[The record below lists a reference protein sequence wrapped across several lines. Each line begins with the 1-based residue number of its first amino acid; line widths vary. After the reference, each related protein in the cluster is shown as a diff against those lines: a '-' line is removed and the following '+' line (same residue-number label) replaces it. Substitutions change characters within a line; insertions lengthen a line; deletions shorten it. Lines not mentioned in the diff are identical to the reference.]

1 MITMRFIIPFA
12 IPAIFALACSESTK
26 TVQEASASEIDLTE
40 ESVPPDNSEV
50 RQAAS
55 DLQLSVNEE
64 IEKVDKPHA
73 PKTESTGRKPSVVFE
88 DLRYNFGEI
97 LHGDKVQHDF
107 IFTNQGEKDLEIKNV
122 RVSCGCTKPSYPFLA
137 IPPGGEGKIGVTFN
151 SVGKKGYQRPTIRV
165 FTNDPDQ
172 PEVVLRLTGRV
183 KVIPKEE
190 YERIKKERQAN
201 EPE

>member
-1 MITMRFIIPFA
+1 MRFIIPLA
-12 IPAIFALACSESTK
+12 LPTILALACSESTQ
-26 TVQEASASEIDLTE
+26 TTEEATAKEIDQTVE
-40 ESVPPDNSEV
+40 GMVPDSSEMDL
-50 RQAAS
+50 AAS

-64 IEKVDKPHA
+64 IENVDKPEA
-73 PKTESTGRKPSVVFE
+73 PNAERTGKRSSIVFE
-88 DLRYNFGEI
+88 ELRYDFGEI
-97 LHGDKVQHDF
+97 LHGDRVQHDF
-107 IFTNQGEKDLEIKNV
+107 VFTNQGEKDLEIKNV

-137 IPPGGEGKIGVTFN
+137 IPPGGEGKIGVTYN

-172 PEVVLRLTGRV
+172 PEVLLRLTGRV

-190 YERIKKERQAN
+190 YEKIKKERQAN

>member
-1 MITMRFIIPFA
+1 MRFIIPLA
-12 IPAIFALACSESTK
+12 LPTILALACSESTQ
-26 TVQEASASEIDLTE
+26 TTEEATAKEIDQTVE
-40 ESVPPDNSEV
+40 VMVPDSSEMDL
-50 RQAAS
+50 AAS

-64 IEKVDKPHA
+64 IEKVDKPEA
-73 PKTESTGRKPSVVFE
+73 PNAEKTGKRSSIVFE
-88 DLRYNFGEI
+88 ELRYDFGEI
-97 LHGDKVQHDF
+97 LHGDRVQHDF
-107 IFTNQGEKDLEIKNV
+107 VFTNQGEKDLEIKNV

-137 IPPGGEGKIGVTFN
+137 IPPGGEGKIGVTYN

-190 YERIKKERQAN
+190 YEKIKKERQAN

>member
-1 MITMRFIIPFA
+1 MRFIIPLA
-12 IPAIFALACSESTK
+12 LPTILALACSESTQ
-26 TVQEASASEIDLTE
+26 TTEEATAKEIDQTVE
-40 ESVPPDNSEV
+40 VMVPDSSEMDL
-50 RQAAS
+50 AAS
-55 DLQLSVNEE
+55 DLQLSVNKE
-64 IEKVDKPHA
+64 IEKVDKPEA
-73 PKTESTGRKPSVVFE
+73 PNAERTGKRSSIVFE
-88 DLRYNFGEI
+88 ELRYDFGEI
-97 LHGDKVQHDF
+97 LHGDRVQHDF
-107 IFTNQGEKDLEIKNV
+107 VFTNQGEKDLEIKNV

-137 IPPGGEGKIGVTFN
+137 IPPGGEGKIGVTYN

-190 YERIKKERQAN
+190 YEKIKKERQTN

>member
-1 MITMRFIIPFA
+1 MRFIIPLA
-12 IPAIFALACSESTK
+12 LPTILALACAESTQ
-26 TVQEASASEIDLTE
+26 TTEEATAKEIDQTVE
-40 ESVPPDNSEV
+40 VMVPDSSEMDL
-50 RQAAS
+50 AAS

-64 IEKVDKPHA
+64 IEKVDKPEA
-73 PKTESTGRKPSVVFE
+73 PDAERTGKRSSIVFE
-88 DLRYNFGEI
+88 ELRYDFGEI

-107 IFTNQGEKDLEIKNV
+107 VFTNQGEKDLEIKNV

-137 IPPGGEGKIGVTFN
+137 IPPGGEGKIGVTYN

-190 YERIKKERQAN
+190 YEKIKKERQAN

>member
-1 MITMRFIIPFA
+1 MRFIIPLA
-12 IPAIFALACSESTK
+12 LPTILALACSESTQ
-26 TVQEASASEIDLTE
+26 TTEEATAKEIDQTVE
-40 ESVPPDNSEV
+40 VMVPDSSEMDL
-50 RQAAS
+50 AAS

-64 IEKVDKPHA
+64 IENVDKPEA
-73 PKTESTGRKPSVVFE
+73 PNAERTGKRSSIVFE
-88 DLRYNFGEI
+88 ELRYDFGEI
-97 LHGDKVQHDF
+97 LHGDRVQHDF
-107 IFTNQGEKDLEIKNV
+107 VFTNQGEKDLEIKNV

-137 IPPGGEGKIGVTFN
+137 IPPGGEGKIGVTYN

-190 YERIKKERQAN
+190 YEKIKKERQAN

>member
-1 MITMRFIIPFA
+1 MRFIIPLA
-12 IPAIFALACSESTK
+12 LSTILALACSESTQ
-26 TVQEASASEIDLTE
+26 TTEEATAKEIDQTVE
-40 ESVPPDNSEV
+40 VMVPDSSEMDL
-50 RQAAS
+50 AAS

-64 IEKVDKPHA
+64 IEKVDKPEA
-73 PKTESTGRKPSVVFE
+73 PNAKRTGKRSSIVFE
-88 DLRYNFGEI
+88 ELRYDFGEI
-97 LHGDKVQHDF
+97 LHGDRVQHDF
-107 IFTNQGEKDLEIKNV
+107 VFTNQGEKDLEIKNV

-137 IPPGGEGKIGVTFN
+137 IPPGGEGKIGVTYN

-172 PEVVLRLTGRV
+172 TEVVLRLTGRV

-190 YERIKKERQAN
+190 YEKIKKERQAN

>member
-1 MITMRFIIPFA
+1 MRFIIPLA
-12 IPAIFALACSESTK
+12 LPTILALACSESTQ
-26 TVQEASASEIDLTE
+26 TTEEATAKEIDQTVE
-40 ESVPPDNSEV
+40 VMVPDSSEMDL
-50 RQAAS
+50 AAS

-64 IEKVDKPHA
+64 IEKVDKPEVPNA
-73 PKTESTGRKPSVVFE
+73 EKTGKRSSIVFE
-88 DLRYNFGEI
+88 ELRYDFGEI
-97 LHGDKVQHDF
+97 LHGDRVQHDF
-107 IFTNQGEKDLEIKNV
+107 VFTNQGEKDLEIKNV

-137 IPPGGEGKIGVTFN
+137 IPPGGEGKIGVTYN

-190 YERIKKERQAN
+190 YEKIKKERQAN

>member
-1 MITMRFIIPFA
+1 MRFIIPLA
-12 IPAIFALACSESTK
+12 LSTILALACSESTQ
-26 TVQEASASEIDLTE
+26 TTEEATAKEIDQTVE
-40 ESVPPDNSEV
+40 VMVPDSSEMDL
-50 RQAAS
+50 AAS
-55 DLQLSVNEE
+55 DLQLPVNEE
-64 IEKVDKPHA
+64 IEKVDKPEA
-73 PKTESTGRKPSVVFE
+73 PNAERTGKRSSIVFE
-88 DLRYNFGEI
+88 ELRYDFGEI
-97 LHGDKVQHDF
+97 LHGDRVQHDF
-107 IFTNQGEKDLEIKNV
+107 VFTNQGEKDLEIKNV

-137 IPPGGEGKIGVTFN
+137 IPPGGEGKIGVTYN

-190 YERIKKERQAN
+190 YEKIKKERQAN

>member
-1 MITMRFIIPFA
+1 MRFIIPLA
-12 IPAIFALACSESTK
+12 LPTILALACSESTQ
-26 TVQEASASEIDLTE
+26 TTEEATAKEIDQTVE
-40 ESVPPDNSEV
+40 VMVPDSSEMDL
-50 RQAAS
+50 AAS

-64 IEKVDKPHA
+64 IEKVDKPEA
-73 PKTESTGRKPSVVFE
+73 PDAERTGKRSSIVFE
-88 DLRYNFGEI
+88 ELRYDFGEI
-97 LHGDKVQHDF
+97 LHGDRVQHDF
-107 IFTNQGEKDLEIKNV
+107 VFTNQGEKDLEIKNV

-137 IPPGGEGKIGVTFN
+137 IPPGGEGKIGVTYN

-190 YERIKKERQAN
+190 YEKIKKERQAN